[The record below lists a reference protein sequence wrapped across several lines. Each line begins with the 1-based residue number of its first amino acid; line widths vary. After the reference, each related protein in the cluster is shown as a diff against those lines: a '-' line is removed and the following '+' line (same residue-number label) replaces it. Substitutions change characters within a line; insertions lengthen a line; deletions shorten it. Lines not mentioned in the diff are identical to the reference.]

1 MLLPAGRRPATDAT
15 FTIRPASRA
24 KMTRGGPRQQ
34 KRSAEVDLVDVVPE
48 IGGEALEG
56 SERDADVPARVVDED
71 VETAELG
78 RGRVDDPRDR
88 GRVPLVELDH
98 GRAPPA
104 LFDLTARLD
113 RALAKADPGDGHVG
127 AGLGQRG
134 GDRAAEVARASRDQ
148 RRAPGQ
154 VHRRLS

>member
-48 IGGEALEG
+48 IGGEALEV
-56 SERDADVPARVVDED
+56 SERNADVPARVVDGD

-78 RGRVDDPRDR
+78 RGRVVDRRHR
-88 GRVPLVELDH
+88 GRGPPGEHDH
-98 GRAPPA
+98 GPEPPA
-104 LFDLTARLD
+104 PFG
-113 RALAKADPGDGHVG
+113 P
-127 AGLGQRG
+127 
-134 GDRAAEVARASRDQ
+134 VA
-148 RRAPGQ
+148 P
-154 VHRRLS
+154 

>member
-56 SERDADVPARVVDED
+56 SGRNADVPARVVYEG
-71 VETAELG
+71 VETAPPR
-78 RGRVDDPRDR
+78 RGRVADR
-88 GRVPLVELDH
+88 GERGRGPPAALGP
-98 GRAPPA
+98 GRA
-104 LFDLTARLD
+104 
-113 RALAKADPGDGHVG
+113 
-127 AGLGQRG
+127 
-134 GDRAAEVARASRDQ
+134 
-148 RRAPGQ
+148 
-154 VHRRLS
+154 